1 MNHPDSEAN
10 FKKVE
15 RNPLQELAKLRLEIA
30 PAAEDFDINCQLR
43 FSAGEVCVSGREYT
57 VGITEARLQL
67 SLEGCET
74 VMGCD
79 YGNSELPKLHE
90 ESTIT
95 TQAQISGAA
104 GVAPSMDGI
113 ALPSI
118 EAKAGAER
126 MYQHVVKQSNTVLP
140 MVALSGDAWRI
151 KRTES
156 SGKGG
161 DFLEGSAIDGHRLCR
176 VARKAGGNRLGIVA
190 ELQVR
195 RSKIWVKPTK
205 GNRMGKLFSVTRNK
219 DAVVAKVLEKALRRE
234 ASSSI
239 RNSSTKAVAAART
252 ELLEE

>member
-1 MNHPDSEAN
+1 MNHPDSEAH

-15 RNPLQELAKLRLEIA
+15 RNPLSELAKLRLETA
-30 PAAEDFDINCQLR
+30 PDAEDFDINCQLR

-79 YGNSELPKLHE
+79 YGSSGLPKLHE
-90 ESTIT
+90 ETTIT

-104 GVAPSMDGI
+104 GVAASMDGI
-113 ALPSI
+113 ALPSL
-118 EAKAGAER
+118 EAKAGAEK
-126 MYQHVVKQSNTVLP
+126 MYQHVVQQSNTVLP

-156 SGKGG
+156 SGKNG

-195 RSKIWVKPTK
+195 RSKISVNPTK
-205 GNRMGKLFSVTRNK
+205 GNRIGKLFSVTRNK